1 MDALYQLSYRGI
13 FFRHSEGLYQGY
25 TCLTRALE
33 GGLHAACYFLVCYT
47 STMPTFS
54 FDIVST
60 YDKAEM
66 TNVFSQTQKE
76 ISTRYDFKGTPANIE
91 WIGDKT
97 GMKISG
103 AGDWQVENIIDIL
116 RKKLAARNQS
126 SKSLDLEKEI
136 VTANLK
142 STKEIPFVEGLTQDK
157 AKLITALIREKAPK
171 AKGLI
176 QGDIVRVTSS
186 SKDELQN
193 VMQIVQS
200 HDFDFATNFEN
211 YR

>member
-1 MDALYQLSYRGI
+1 
-13 FFRHSEGLYQGY
+13 
-25 TCLTRALE
+25 
-33 GGLHAACYFLVCYT
+33 
-47 STMPTFS
+47 MPTFS

-66 TNVFSQTQKE
+66 TNVFMQTEKE
-76 ISTRYDFKGTPANIE
+76 IKNRYDFKGTPAAVE

-97 GMKISG
+97 GIKITG
-103 AGDWQVENIIDIL
+103 VGDWQVENIVDIL

-126 SKSLDLEKEI
+126 SKSLNLENEI
-136 VTANLK
+136 VTTNLK
-142 STKEIPFVEGLTQDK
+142 ATKEITFVEGLTQEK
-157 AKLITALIREKAPK
+157 AKIITALIREKAPK

-176 QGDIVRVTSS
+176 QGDLVRVTSS

-193 VMQIVQS
+193 VMQIIQAEDL
-200 HDFDFATNFEN
+200 DFPTNFEN